1 VNNRVPILVVV
12 VGSLLAGCGS
22 DEEADE
28 VTRFDRA
35 LETVGL
41 QVSPDGT
48 GYGWVDVRELRD
60 GEGRQA
66 AIAAASAL
74 GPGADEMF
82 QDRRSLERS
91 TGIRPLEADE
101 ALSVGGSYTFA
112 VRLDGASPGRLPA
125 LLERAGSRRERIAG
139 WTAFDLGAQAQAPT
153 SGRLSVLSAFASR
166 TAVAHRSTILAR
178 TDATRRSLI
187 GGDGSVL
194 DDPAIEFASECL
206 GEASAARI
214 VPGTF
219 THSPAASPD
228 LFAFGTE
235 MTEPAREVLCT
246 IDDSADE
253 AEQRAAAMQA
263 AFAPD
268 ARDSVT
274 GERIGRWVAT
284 ANVDSLADGELQA
297 ARARLTLT
305 RSALLDAFA
314 RGSLATYTGVGE
326 PVPDQR

>member
-74 GPGADEMF
+74 GTGADEMF

-112 VRLDGASPGRLPA
+112 VRLDGTSPGRLPA

-153 SGRLSVLSAFASR
+153 SGRLSVLARSR
-166 TAVAHRSTILAR
+166 PAPQSPTGARSW
-178 TDATRRSLI
+178 
-187 GGDGSVL
+187 
-194 DDPAIEFASECL
+194 PAPMPP
-206 GEASAARI
+206 GAA
-214 VPGTF
+214 
-219 THSPAASPD
+219 
-228 LFAFGTE
+228 
-235 MTEPAREVLCT
+235 
-246 IDDSADE
+246 
-253 AEQRAAAMQA
+253 
-263 AFAPD
+263 
-268 ARDSVT
+268 
-274 GERIGRWVAT
+274 
-284 ANVDSLADGELQA
+284 
-297 ARARLTLT
+297 
-305 RSALLDAFA
+305 
-314 RGSLATYTGVGE
+314 
-326 PVPDQR
+326 